1 MHNMKTR
8 YIILLT
14 VLGSALLASCQKK
27 EAAFE
32 DSASTRMEK
41 FLDNYQEIISNPTGG
56 NGWYMA
62 YFTEQDITAGGS
74 IYTIQFDKP
83 AKGEATIFHEDVQP
97 ATGWGDT
104 CNYKLTR
111 DDGPVLS
118 FDTYNVAMHY
128 FSTSSSEYY
137 QSRGGDFEFELM
149 SACPDSVVMRGKRSR
164 NIFKM
169 FPLPEAPDTYI
180 QKIKQMNMDLT
191 VGLVEAEIS
200 GGLIEMSLDLNN
212 RTITIGRKDA
222 TPEEQVSVPYI
233 ITPEGFRLYEPLHFQ
248 GLTFMDFKYD
258 ATEMQ
263 LSSNGITFDMVVP
276 EGFMKY
282 NRYLGKYVMTTGA
295 LGNFNVE
302 IVQNEFNRSYWLK
315 GINSQY
321 DVKLVYNA
329 GQGAIN
335 WFSQSVGRTEED
347 HDIWLCA
354 WCVLNGQSGTFTWAT
369 TAGMRSVVNDPE
381 ADAFVLK
388 LADFGTMSGNTVDSF
403 LMFDLTE
410 YQNNGTVN
418 TQFPTSWYFTGGNYR
433 FVGPFTLTKIVE

>member
-1 MHNMKTR
+1 MKTR
-8 YIILLT
+8 YIFFIAVLAAT
-14 VLGSALLASCQKK
+14 VLASCQKK
-27 EAAFE
+27 EAIFK
-32 DSASTRMEK
+32 DSASTRMET
-41 FLDNYQEIISNPTGG
+41 FLDGFQEVLSNPTGG

-62 YFTEQDITAGGS
+62 YYTEQDITAGGS

-83 AKGEATIFHEDVQP
+83 AKGEATIFHEDVRP
-97 ATGWGDT
+97 AEGWGDT

-128 FSTSSSEYY
+128 FSTSSPEYY

-169 FPLPEAPDTYI
+169 YPLEEAADSYI
-180 QKIKQMNMDLT
+180 SKVQQMNMDLT
-191 VGLVEAEIS
+191 VGLVEAEIT
-200 GGLIEMSLDLNN
+200 GGLIQMELDLNN

-222 TPEEQVSVPYI
+222 APEEQVSVPYI
-233 ITPEGFRLYEPLHFQ
+233 ITPTGFKLYETLDFQ
-248 GLTFMDFKYD
+248 GVKFKDFVYNAD
-258 ATEMQ
+258 EMQ
-263 LSSNGITFDMVVP
+263 LTSNGITFDMVIP

-282 NRYLGKYVMTTGA
+282 NRYLGKYVMSTGK
-295 LGNFNVE
+295 LGDFNVE
-302 IVQNEFNRSYWLK
+302 IVEKEHNRSFWLK
-315 GINSQY
+315 GINSEF
-321 DVKLVYNA
+321 DVTLVYNA
-329 GQGAIN
+329 GQGALN
-335 WFSQSVGRTEED
+335 WFSQSVGRTDED

-369 TAGMRSVVNDPE
+369 TAGMRSVVDDPE

-388 LADFGTMSGNTVDSF
+388 MADFGTMSGNTVDSF

-410 YQNNGTVN
+410 YQNNSTIN
-418 TQFPTSWYFTGGNYR
+418 TQLPESWYFTGGNYR
-433 FVGPFTLTKIVE
+433 FLGPFTLTKVVE

>member
-1 MHNMKTR
+1 MKTR
-8 YIILLT
+8 YIFLFAT
-14 VLGSALLASCQKK
+14 LAAASLVSCQMK
-27 EAAFE
+27 EAPVFE
-32 DSASTRMEK
+32 DPASTRMEK
-41 FLDNYQEIISNPTGG
+41 FLDHFQEVLSNPAGG

-62 YFTEQDITAGGS
+62 YFTEQDKTQGGS

-83 AKGEATIFHEDVQP
+83 AKGEATIFHEDVTP
-97 ATGWGDT
+97 AEGWGDT

-149 SACPDSVVMRGKRSR
+149 SACADSVVMRGKRSR

-169 FPLPEAPDTYI
+169 FPLEEPSDTYI
-180 QKIKQMNMDLT
+180 EKIQKMNMDLT

-200 GGLIEMSLDLNN
+200 GGLIEMSLDLGN

-222 TPEEQVSVPYI
+222 TPDEQVSVPYM
-233 ITPEGFRLYEPLHFQ
+233 ITPTGFRLYEPLYFQ
-248 GLTFMDFKYD
+248 GVRFSEFEYDQDEMSLT
-258 ATEMQ
+258 
-263 LSSNGITFDMVVP
+263 SNGVTFNMIIP

-282 NRYLGKYVMTTGA
+282 DRYIGKYKLTTGA
-295 LGNFNVE
+295 LGTFNVE
-302 IVQNEFNRSYWLK
+302 IAEEEHNRSYRMT
-315 GINSQY
+315 GINPLWS
-321 DVKLVYNA
+321 VKLIYNA

-335 WFSQSVGRTEED
+335 WFSQSIGRTEDE

-369 TAGMRSVVNDPE
+369 TAGMRSIVDDPE

-388 LADFGTMSGNTVDSF
+388 MADYGTMSGNTVDSYI
-403 LMFDLTE
+403 LFDLTG
-410 YQNNGTVN
+410 YQNTGAVA
-418 TQFPTSWYFTGGNYR
+418 FPPESWYFPGGNYR